1 MSLAYVMTTERGAAD
16 LALAEAAR
24 LARAGGLVLAG
35 IVQVNTERPGQG
47 GCDMDVRVLP
57 DGPVIRISQSLG
69 REARGCR
76 LDPGAL
82 EAAVAATGR
91 RLGVADAVIIN
102 KFGKHEAEGRGFRE
116 TIGAALSLGLPV
128 VVGLNGLNLAA
139 FEAFAGGLAARLPEE
154 PGAIADWLA
163 ARCRVASGG
172 QTAAAERAAWS

>member
-1 MSLAYVMTTERGAAD
+1 MTLAYVMTTERGAAD

-24 LARAGGLVLAG
+24 LLLVEGLALAG
-35 IVQVNTERPGQG
+35 VVQINTDRSDQSA
-47 GCDMDVRVLP
+47 CDMDVRVLP

-69 REARGCR
+69 RDARSCR

-91 RLGVADAVIIN
+91 RLSTADAVIIN

-116 TIGAALSLGLPV
+116 TIGEAVARDLPV

-139 FEAFAGGLAARLPEE
+139 FEDFAGGTAVRLPNE
-154 PGAIADWLA
+154 AAAVVNWLRTER
-163 ARCRVASGG
+163 ARPARDQS
-172 QTAAAERAAWS
+172 AAAERAAWS